1 MVSLYFDCSNGATRG
16 MLTSALLSLFPDHRQ
31 VQEELETLCPMRTG
45 FPERHHHSL
54 PEIQEQIMA
63 CGMPKAPERGA
74 LGVYELLAEA
84 EGHVH
89 GHARSDV
96 VFHEVGNREAV
107 CSVVAFSYMFWLC
120 GADRLY
126 ASPVNVGSGTV
137 RCSHGLLPV
146 PAPATAYLLRDFP
159 HYQSSIEAELC
170 TPVSAA
176 ILRYYAAPC
185 GDLPERSFEPYGPGN
200 NAIRCFMTS

>member
-1 MVSLYFDCSNGATRG
+1 MGSLYFDCSNGATRA
-16 MLTSALLSLFPDHRQ
+16 MLTAALLSLFPDQWQ
-31 VQEELETLCPMRTG
+31 VRKELETLCPKRPG
-45 FPERHHHSL
+45 YPERHHHSL
-54 PEIQEQIMA
+54 QEIQEQILA

-89 GHARSDV
+89 GHPGSEV
-96 VFHEVGNREAV
+96 VFHEVGNRDAV
-107 CSVVAFSYMFWLC
+107 FSVVAFSYMFWLY

-146 PAPATAYLLRDFP
+146 PAPATAYILRDFP

-185 GDLPERSFEPYGPGN
+185 GELPRSSFSPYCSGN
-200 NAIRCFMTS
+200 DAIRCYITS